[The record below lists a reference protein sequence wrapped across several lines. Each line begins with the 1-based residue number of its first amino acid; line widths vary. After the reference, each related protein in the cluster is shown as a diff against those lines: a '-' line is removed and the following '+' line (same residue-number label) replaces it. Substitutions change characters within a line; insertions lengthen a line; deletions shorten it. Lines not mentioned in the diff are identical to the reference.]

1 MKITLHMIANQLK
14 DSDIFL
20 HIHEEKNLCYRSSR
34 TFRSA
39 GNIYVSQ
46 VEEDTYIYGRYPDSY
61 ILFRNAREEYV
72 QNKVLDIFDA
82 YADWMDALKLALEQ
96 GNWQSA
102 INICFEMFGNPI
114 FILNP
119 NGKVVAITDQVE
131 KEQLKNPEWEH
142 LLTYGY
148 SSYQNYQKFQAP
160 ISRQAAIP
168 SSEALFFKNP
178 PTSDRTEF
186 MISIVCDARRAYG
199 RITVMGYFRKLT
211 DGDSYLLEYVSKTLL
226 RYMGS
231 SDKKAQQLD
240 GSSILLDLFLNNTL
254 SDNARQQLR
263 QYYSWKENEEYR
275 VCAIEIPGTIGNL
288 PELMKDY
295 LENLFSNC
303 PTFQYEHH
311 IVVIVSG
318 ELIDTTVLFDR
329 MAHSCIQEWNVKV
342 GISLE
347 FRELAKAA
355 EFYRQAVYAISKMP
369 DRERIAFFYDYA
381 LDFLLSTDSADNRLL
396 AIHPDIAEWSRR
408 EGGTSSDNMMTL
420 YTYLLHERSLNK
432 AAAAMYV
439 HRNTLFYRIG
449 KIMEKMRYT
458 LEDPYTRQYVL
469 TSIVVARNSL

>member
-168 SSEALFFKNP
+168 SSEALF
-178 PTSDRTEF
+178 SR
-186 MISIVCDARRAYG
+186 ILQRR
-199 RITVMGYFRKLT
+199 
-211 DGDSYLLEYVSKTLL
+211 
-226 RYMGS
+226 
-231 SDKKAQQLD
+231 
-240 GSSILLDLFLNNTL
+240 
-254 SDNARQQLR
+254 
-263 QYYSWKENEEYR
+263 
-275 VCAIEIPGTIGNL
+275 IE
-288 PELMKDY
+288 
-295 LENLFSNC
+295 
-303 PTFQYEHH
+303 Q
-311 IVVIVSG
+311 
-318 ELIDTTVLFDR
+318 
-329 MAHSCIQEWNVKV
+329 
-342 GISLE
+342 SL
-347 FRELAKAA
+347 
-355 EFYRQAVYAISKMP
+355 
-369 DRERIAFFYDYA
+369 
-381 LDFLLSTDSADNRLL
+381 
-396 AIHPDIAEWSRR
+396 
-408 EGGTSSDNMMTL
+408 
-420 YTYLLHERSLNK
+420 
-432 AAAAMYV
+432 
-439 HRNTLFYRIG
+439 
-449 KIMEKMRYT
+449 
-458 LEDPYTRQYVL
+458 
-469 TSIVVARNSL
+469 